1 MTESED
7 QFLID
12 TNILVYAY
20 EKEAS
25 AKKDKAKNLLDECIS
40 GARQFAISSQNLSEF
55 VSVTTRKDKLS
66 IDEAKNLIVK
76 MAQFDGFKKINYGA
90 ETIPLALDIVQQF
103 KISFCD
109 ALIAATMRE
118 NGIFNIYREYVN
130 DFKMPWIKAVNPLKG
145 I

>member
-103 KISFCD
+103 KISFWD

-118 NGIFNIYREYVN
+118 NGIFNIYTENVN
-130 DFKMPWIKAVNPLKG
+130 DFKIPWIKAVNPLK
-145 I
+145 